1 MYGVYLV
8 VVLVLTGGAV
18 AFIGDRLGTRIGK
31 KRLSILGL
39 RPRHTSIIITI
50 VTGICITLLT
60 FGMMAAVSENV
71 RTALFG
77 MEQLNARM
85 ERTGKELSSAVE
97 ELAGTKEELSLAQQ
111 EQVSAQ
117 EALKKSKAQMEE
129 LRQEQELLK
138 SESERLKEGNR
149 ELSEQ
154 NAGLSAMNEDLLGNN
169 EELSAANVQLEDT
182 NKELEERT
190 KALRDGLIIM
200 REGDIIFRAG
210 EIIGSGVV
218 IANRPRE
225 EIEADMEQIANLALR
240 NASVRLGSAL
250 SAGDL
255 LFYQPEYDAAVAA
268 IEETTQDMVVRFVA
282 AGNLVKGEPVRVQVQ
297 LYPNSI
303 IYQQE
308 EFIIGRAYKVRSSSD
323 AEQIVVSF
331 LKDVNAAATAKGI
344 LQDPISGTVGVIE
357 GEQFYDVVQAIMPL
371 RGTIALSAYARSATN
386 AMGPLRL
393 NLKLEQIGDTHE

>member
-50 VTGICITLLT
+50 ATGICITLLT
-60 FGMMAAVSENV
+60 FGMMAVVSEDV

-77 MEQLNARM
+77 MEQLNAKM
-85 ERTGKELSSAVE
+85 ERTGRDLSSAVE
-97 ELAGTKEELSLAQQ
+97 ELAGTKEALSLAQQ
-111 EQVSAQ
+111 EQTSAQ
-117 EALKKSKAQMEE
+117 EALKRSRNEMEE
-129 LRQEQELLK
+129 LRQEQEELRL
-138 SESERLKEGNR
+138 ESEHLKAGNR

-154 NAGLSAMNEDLLGNN
+154 NEGLSAMNEELLGNN
-169 EELSAANVQLEDT
+169 EELSAANVRLEDT
-182 NKELEERT
+182 NKDLEERT
-190 KALRDGLIIM
+190 KALRDGLLIM

-225 EIEADMEQIANLALR
+225 EIEADLEQIANLALR
-240 NASVRLGSAL
+240 NASTRLGAAL
-250 SAGDL
+250 SVGDL
-255 LFYQPEYDAAVAA
+255 LFYQPEYDAAVAT
-268 IEETTQDMVVRFVA
+268 IEESSQDMVVRFVA
-282 AGNLVKGEPVRVQVQ
+282 AGNLIKGEPVRAGIQ

-303 IYQQE
+303 IYQKE
-308 EFIIGRAYKVRSSSD
+308 EFIIGRAYNVRSDSD
-323 AEQIVVSF
+323 AEEIVMSF
-331 LKDVNAAATAKGI
+331 LQDVNAAATAKGI
-344 LQDPISGTVGVIE
+344 LQDPISGAVGVIE
-357 GEQFYDVVQAIMPL
+357 GEQFYSVVQAIMPL
-371 RGTIALSAYARSATN
+371 RGTIALSAYARSATD

>member
-18 AFIGDRLGTRIGK
+18 AFIGDRLGTKIGK

-50 VTGICITLLT
+50 ATGICITMLT
-60 FGMMAAVSENV
+60 FGVMAAVSENV

-97 ELAGTKEELSLAQQ
+97 ELSSAKEELSLAQK
-111 EQVSAQ
+111 EQASTQ
-117 EALKKSKAQMEE
+117 EALKQSRSEMKN
-129 LRQEQELLK
+129 LRQEQEDLQR
-138 SESERLKEGNR
+138 ESERLKAGNR

-154 NAGLSAMNEDLLGNN
+154 NAGLTAMNDELLGSN
-169 EELSAANVQLEDT
+169 EELSQTNARLEDS
-182 NKELEERT
+182 NKNLEERAQ
-190 KALRDGLIIM
+190 ALGKGLLTI
-200 REGDIIFRAG
+200 REGDIVFRAG
-210 EIIGSGVV
+210 EVIGSGVV
-218 IANRPRE
+218 RANRPEE
-225 EIEADMEQIANLALR
+225 EIAGDMAEIVKLALR
-240 NASVRLGSAL
+240 NVSERLGEQL
-250 SAGDL
+250 PEGDL
-255 LFYQPEYDAAVAA
+255 WIYQPEYDAAVAA
-268 IEETTQDMVVRFVA
+268 IAESSQDMVVRLVS
-282 AGNLVKGEPVRVQVQ
+282 AGNLIKGEPVRSTVQ

-303 IYQQE
+303 IYEKE
-308 EFIIGRAYKVRSSSD
+308 EFIIGRAYNVQRSED
-323 AEQIVVSF
+323 AEQIVMNF

-344 LQDPISGTVGVIE
+344 LQDPITGAVGVIE

-393 NLKLEQIGDTHE
+393 NLKLEEIGD